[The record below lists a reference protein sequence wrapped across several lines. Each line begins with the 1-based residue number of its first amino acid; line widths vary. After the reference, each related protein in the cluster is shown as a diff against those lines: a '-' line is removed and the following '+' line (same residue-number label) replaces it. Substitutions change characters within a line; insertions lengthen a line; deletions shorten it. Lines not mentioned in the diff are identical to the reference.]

1 MIKKLFFFLLLVI
14 VFSCKA
20 YDKVCWECW
29 KEETSVNGHL
39 SVKID
44 LCEISESKIE
54 EIISY
59 NTYVEDNITHTMI
72 CSKKE

>member
-1 MIKKLFFFLLLVI
+1 MKKLVFI
-14 VFSCKA
+14 VFMLIISSCEEEPKN
-20 YDKVCWECW
+20 CWECW